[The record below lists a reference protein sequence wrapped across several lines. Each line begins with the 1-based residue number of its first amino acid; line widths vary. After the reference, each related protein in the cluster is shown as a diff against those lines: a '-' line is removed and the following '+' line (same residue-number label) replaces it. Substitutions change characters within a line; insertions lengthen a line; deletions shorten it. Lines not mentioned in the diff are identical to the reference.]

1 MAASYVQPL
10 NAACR
15 TLEFNMSELPI
26 FAMGKLDG
34 QKMNHITKSR
44 IELEQLQQ
52 NPHNSPLIK
61 YLLKSAIIHFQ
72 KLGAFNRSTH
82 LDEIKSFIEEAES
95 YEAKLAANLDQNSQY
110 AYTIAKFCDL
120 VSLHILLRYNP
131 VGKFMNKPSEEDEL
145 SNGQSTNKLSEEYEL
160 SNREWQCPH
169 FFGGLNWPNMTPTV
183 ACAYIERHFS
193 RILEYVDPR
202 DPVRSKKMA
211 LRLVAFGILRNEM

>member
-26 FAMGKLDG
+26 FAIGKLDG
-34 QKMNHITKSR
+34 QEMNHIAKSR

-145 SNGQSTNKLSEEYEL
+145 SN
-160 SNREWQCPH
+160 REWQCPH

-193 RILEYVDPR
+193 RFLEYVDPR

-211 LRLVAFGILRNEM
+211 LRLVAFGILGMRCRWL